1 MKVLVLSTYP
11 ISEPIHGGQHRV
23 RNIVNAYLKSGFDVK
38 VAGVLGSDYYRK
50 ENGFVSYPGAILL
63 SSIVEDFS
71 IMVEYA
77 ISRLSVENESLYE
90 NIKKNINFCPDLI
103 HVEQPWLFLFAI
115 KFRQELD
122 SYVPVIYGS
131 QNIEW
136 ELKKKIISSSRS
148 DKKAEYL
155 SNLVK
160 EVEEFAIKESDAIIC
175 VSENDCNW
183 VRRNTSAPVLLAQNG
198 VNDAVHNEK
207 GTREAGTVILEK
219 RYALY
224 CASAH
229 PPNATGFFEIFGGGF
244 GSLKPDEELV
254 VVGEVGELIANDDRI
269 HKSAKLAEKTKLTFV
284 VSQECLTALLHRAH
298 CIILPLTQGGGTN
311 LKTAEALW
319 AGKHIVATTFAMQ
332 GFEQFIGSPGVVV
345 KDDPISFKKAL
356 RQAMEQPSL
365 KLSADEIKRRKVVL
379 WENCL
384 SELPDFVEVLVK
396 GHHE

>member
-11 ISEPIHGGQHRV
+11 ISVPIHGGQHRV

-38 VAGVLGSDYYRK
+38 VAGVLDSDYYRK

-63 SSIVEDFS
+63 SRIVEDFS
-71 IMVEYA
+71 LMVEYA
-77 ISRLSVENESLYE
+77 ISRLSVENELLYE
-90 NIKKNINFCPDLI
+90 NIKKNINFCPDVI

-136 ELKKKIISSSRS
+136 ELKKHIISSSRS

-160 EVEEFAIKESDAIIC
+160 EIEEFAIKESDAVIC
-175 VSENDCNW
+175 VSENDWNW
-183 VRRNTSAPVLLAQNG
+183 VRRITSAPVLLAQNG
-198 VNDAVHNEK
+198 INDTVHNEK
-207 GTREAGTVILEK
+207 GIREARTIISKK

-229 PPNATGFFEIFGGGF
+229 SPNATGFFEMLGGGF

-254 VVGEVGELIANDDRI
+254 VVGSVGELIANDDRV
-269 HKSAKLAEKTKLTFV
+269 HKSAKLAEKTKLAFV
-284 VSQECLTALLHRAH
+284 VSRECLTALLHRAH

-319 AGKHIVATTFAMQ
+319 AGKHIVATTFAMR
-332 GFEQFIGSPGVVV
+332 GFENFMGSPGVVV

-356 RQAMEQPSL
+356 RQAMEKSTL
-365 KLSADEIKRRKVVL
+365 KLSVDELERRKVVL

-384 SELPDFVEVLVK
+384 SDLPGFCRSISE
-396 GHHE
+396 GAP